1 MCMKTPNPVPTA
13 THHRPTQKKPP
24 PASCEPDP
32 GVPLSSILQ
41 TRQKSP
47 LVPLC
52 HDPLTTLTGGTTIE
66 PTRMHFLRRYR
77 RDSLFRRIPMPIARL
92 PTSKLVAALL
102 EQKNTKRRLLRVLTH
117 KYHDPTEQISRDTFA
132 ELVASALAED
142 CAFSHDELIAAARDV
157 FDTKILASKTL
168 SVSPRD
174 SVSARETLSL
184 YRFGFTAAAGL
195 PEPIGL
201 PESVQRTEL
210 ATPLRDAARIYERG
224 GLMSPRIARS
234 HGDAALSPRA
244 GAHSPLV
251 LPPDA
256 DGLIGPRGP
265 NAKTKV
271 GRADEEGSAPGA
283 AGRRSPSG
291 PPSTETLLRLVQA
304 RLRTQAARVRAKLE
318 RISIDRHGAAPID
331 EIIRTVRE
339 IGSRAHPPLLVVGA
353 AEAALRELAWS
364 VGDGRRDG
372 RGAAEEEEGEEA
384 DVTLTGGE
392 KKEVPDET
400 DEKEVRGEENG
411 STEGDDVGGGEAPQR
426 VHVLPSLPKLATQ
439 RVHVLPSLP
448 NLATRRVHVRRFA
461 AALWTVPSPQP
472 PILPPLP
479 VPEGSAITS
488 GCAGLRYSASSPA
501 VASLRAPAPT
511 APTAIQTAPPAIQT
525 AIRRKSLPSMA
536 LPSLPDL
543 EKPFHRKP
551 EATAAAQC
559 GARKPS
565 TQLITQYEIMLGTAS
580 GRRHGGS
587 GGGGGGGV
595 GGGGG
600 GSGGGSSVVV
610 GGGGDGCL
618 PPMKTL
624 ASSSAPSSTNPPAA
638 LDTPA
643 LPSLSPSSSS
653 AAAVAAASPGLNAF
667 ESVARSAILKATPLI
682 GAEAAGK
689 DVARRSNVRRHLQ
702 QGFSLAGSNAMLL
715 KLRTSVREWALHAV
729 SQVQQQQVQQAQQ
742 RQQRRLQQN
751 AAKRAADAQAVGPI
765 SVTGYLNE
773 VFHQVRE
780 ADDH

>member
-1 MCMKTPNPVPTA
+1 
-13 THHRPTQKKPP
+13 
-24 PASCEPDP
+24 
-32 GVPLSSILQ
+32 
-41 TRQKSP
+41 
-47 LVPLC
+47 
-52 HDPLTTLTGGTTIE
+52 
-66 PTRMHFLRRYR
+66 MHFLRRYR
-77 RDSLFRRIPMPIARL
+77 LDSLFRRIPMPIARL

-117 KYHDPTEQISRDTFA
+117 KYHDPTEQISRDAFA

-201 PESVQRTEL
+201 PESVQRIEL

-256 DGLIGPRGP
+256 DGLIGITIGPRGP

-392 KKEVPDET
+392 QKEAPDET

-426 VHVLPSLPKLATQ
+426 VHVLPSLP
-439 RVHVLPSLP
+439 

-461 AALWTVPSPQP
+461 AALWTVPNPQP
-472 PILPPLP
+472 PSLPPLP
-479 VPEGSAITS
+479 VPEGSAITT

-559 GARKPS
+559 GARKP
-565 TQLITQYEIMLGTAS
+565 ITQYEIMLGTAS

-610 GGGGDGCL
+610 VGGGDGCL

-638 LDTPA
+638 VDTPA

-682 GAEAAGK
+682 GAEAAGE

-729 SQVQQQQVQQAQQ
+729 SQVQQQQVQQVQQ
-742 RQQRRLQQN
+742 RQQRQLQQN